1 MAFDFNSCR
10 LVGPDEN
17 RLGSDLISPQRAAD
31 RPETEVVRLAS
42 EWCWPGRAEHVPKPW
57 EKEAVIHEA
66 IRKPITRFSLE
77 AKISYK
83 DEHEKTESITF
94 TRAQHWVPHVEFPDE
109 FYGFH
114 EIPWKNL
121 HEMSVSAD
129 NDVRMDFIEP
139 DSVALAEVR
148 KKGASV
154 GEERI
159 CEIWNKRTEEVRRLA
174 LKRDIHYLLLR
185 ECVRVLAYG
194 GIVRLA
200 YICRGAECIVWFN
213 LGNMQVH
220 IEGGGGS
227 RARRTEGDGWIG
239 LC

>member
-1 MAFDFNSCR
+1 MAFDFNSCQ

-17 RLGSDLISPQRAAD
+17 RLGSGLIAPQRAAD
-31 RPETEVVRLAS
+31 RPETEVLRLGA

-77 AKISYK
+77 AKISYQ
-83 DEHEKTESITF
+83 DEHEKTKTIAIM
-94 TRAQHWVPHVEFPDE
+94 RAQHWVPYVEFPDE

-129 NDVRMDFIEP
+129 EDVRMDFIEP
-139 DSVALAEVR
+139 DPIALSEVR

-154 GEERI
+154 DAERI

-174 LKRDIHYLLLR
+174 LKRDMRYRLLR
-185 ECVRVLAYG
+185 ECVRVFAYG
-194 GIVRLA
+194 GIVRIA
-200 YICRGAECIVWFN
+200 YTCHGAECIVWFN

-220 IEGGGGS
+220 VEKGEGGFVGRNGMD
-227 RARRTEGDGWIG
+227 E
-239 LC
+239 

>member
-1 MAFDFNSCR
+1 MAFDFNSCN
-10 LVGPDEN
+10 LVGPVN
-17 RLGSDLISPQRAAD
+17 GRFGAAGLMVSPRVED
-31 RPETEVVRLAS
+31 CPEREVLSQA
-42 EWCWPGRAEHVPKPW
+42 EKWMWPAKMKHIPKPW

-77 AKISYK
+77 AKISYQ
-83 DEHEKTESITF
+83 DEHEKTKAITIM
-94 TRAQHWVPHVEFPDE
+94 RAQHWVPYVEFPDE

-129 NDVRMDFIEP
+129 EDVRMDFIESGP
-139 DSVALAEVR
+139 IALSEVR

-154 GEERI
+154 DAERI

-174 LKRDIHYLLLR
+174 LKRDMRYRLLR
-185 ECVRVLAYG
+185 ECVRVFAYG

-200 YICRGAECIVWFN
+200 YACRGVGCIVWFN

-220 IEGGGGS
+220 VEKGEGGFVGRNGMD
-227 RARRTEGDGWIG
+227 E
-239 LC
+239 